1 MRKIWLRGWFYEIL
15 SGIEGSLSEAGCS
28 FYTLTYRK
36 AGGMTTV
43 MKNAIRDVV

>member
-1 MRKIWLRGWFYEIL
+1 MRKMWLRGWFYKIL

>member
-1 MRKIWLRGWFYEIL
+1 MKQT
-15 SGIEGSLSEAGCS
+15 AP

-36 AGGMTTV
+36 AGGMTKV